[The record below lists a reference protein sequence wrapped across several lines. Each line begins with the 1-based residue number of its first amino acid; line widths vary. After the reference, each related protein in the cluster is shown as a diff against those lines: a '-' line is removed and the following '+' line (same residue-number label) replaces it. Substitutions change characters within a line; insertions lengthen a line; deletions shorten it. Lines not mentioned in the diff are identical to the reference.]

1 MNMQATA
8 IGQQNRQVLLV
19 LALCPALAVSDTTV
33 NALGL
38 GAAAL
43 LASVV
48 ACAAA
53 SCLRRLPGQVQWPI
67 GVLVLTATIGA
78 TSLWL
83 DAWLHELQRALG
95 IFLPLLVAN
104 AAIQL
109 RTQQCAGLAPP
120 AAAMLGIRTGGT
132 MALVLLTLAVAREL
146 VGRGSIL
153 HDAGR
158 LLGDTAGTIDLQLF
172 RADMG
177 FLLAMLPP
185 GAFISL
191 GLLLAARNW
200 FETRHLHEQEQDR

>member
-1 MNMQATA
+1 MNMRTAATE
-8 IGQQNRQVLLV
+8 QRSRQMLLA

-38 GAAAL
+38 GAAAI

-48 ACAAA
+48 TCVAA
-53 SCLRRLPGQVQWPI
+53 SCLRRLPEQVQWPI
-67 GVLVLTATIGA
+67 GVLVLAAILSA
-78 TSLWL
+78 LSLWL
-83 DAWLHELQRALG
+83 DAWLHELHRALG
-95 IFLPLLVAN
+95 IFLPLLLAN
-104 AAIQL
+104 VTIQL
-109 RTQQCAGLAPP
+109 RMRESARLALP
-120 AAAMLGIRTGGT
+120 AAAMLGVRTGGM
-132 MALVLLTLAVAREL
+132 MAVTVLVLALAREL

-158 LLGDTAGTIDLQLF
+158 LLGETAGTLDLQLF

-200 FETRHLHEQEQDR
+200 LEQRHRHEQEQDR

>member
-1 MNMQATA
+1 MNRQTVA
-8 IGQQNRQVLLV
+8 IERQNRQVLLV
-19 LALCPALAVSDTTV
+19 LALCPALAVSDTTA

-48 ACAAA
+48 TCMAA
-53 SCLRRLPGQVQWPI
+53 SFLRRLPAQAQWPI
-67 GVLVLTATIGA
+67 GILVFAAIVSA

-83 DAWLHELQRALG
+83 DAWLHELHRALG

-104 AAIQL
+104 VAIQL
-109 RTQQCAGLAPP
+109 RARESASVALAE
-120 AAAMLGIRTGGT
+120 AAMLGVRTGGA
-132 MALVLLTLAVAREL
+132 MAMVLLVLALAREL

-158 LLGDTAGTIDLQLF
+158 LLGNAAGMIDVQLF

-200 FETRHLHEQEQDR
+200 LETRHLHEQEQDR

>member
-1 MNMQATA
+1 MNMQAVVA
-8 IGQQNRQVLLV
+8 EQQSRQVLLL

-48 ACAAA
+48 ACMSA
-53 SCLRRLPGQVQWPI
+53 SLLRRLPEQVQWPI
-67 GVLVLTATIGA
+67 GVFVLAA
-78 TSLWL
+78 SVSAMSLWFN
-83 DAWLHELQRALG
+83 AWLHELHRALG
-95 IFLPLLVAN
+95 IFLPLLAAN
-104 AAIQL
+104 VAIQL
-109 RTQQCAGLAPP
+109 RTRESASLVLPQ
-120 AAAMLGIRTGGT
+120 AAMLGLRTGGA
-132 MALVLLTLAVAREL
+132 MAIVLLVLALAREL
-146 VGRGSIL
+146 VGRGSVL

-158 LLGDTAGTIDLQLF
+158 LLGNAAGTLDLQLF

-200 FETRHLHEQEQDR
+200 LETRHLHEQEQDR

>member
-1 MNMQATA
+1 MNTHAVATE
-8 IGQQNRQVLLV
+8 QQNRQVLLV
-19 LALCPALAVSDTTV
+19 LALCPALAVSDMTI

-48 ACAAA
+48 ACMSA
-53 SCLRRLPGQVQWPI
+53 SLLRRLPEQVQWPI
-67 GVLVLTATIGA
+67 GVFILAAIVGA
-78 TSLWL
+78 TNLWL
-83 DAWLHELQRALG
+83 DAWLHELHRALG
-95 IFLPLLVAN
+95 IFLPLLIAN

-109 RTQQCAGLAPP
+109 RTRESASLALPE
-120 AAAMLGIRTGGT
+120 AAMLGVRTGGA
-132 MALVLLTLAVAREL
+132 MAIVLLVLALAREL

-158 LLGDTAGTIDLQLF
+158 LLGNAAGTLDLQLF

-200 FETRHLHEQEQDR
+200 LETRHLHEQEQDR